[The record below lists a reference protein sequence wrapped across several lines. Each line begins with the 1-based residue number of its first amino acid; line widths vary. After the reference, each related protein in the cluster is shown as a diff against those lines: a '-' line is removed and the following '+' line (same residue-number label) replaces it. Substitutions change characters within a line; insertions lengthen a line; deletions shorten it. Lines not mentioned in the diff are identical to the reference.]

1 MPGKLDTSPR
11 LKRPDDVY
19 QVLMDVQSRMS
30 EIEAEHFRAR
40 LILLLANQ
48 VGDDEAVIEAIREA
62 AKERGHSAD

>member
-11 LKRPDDVY
+11 LKHADDVY
-19 QVLMDVQSRMS
+19 QVLMDLQKSMS
-30 EIEAEHFRAR
+30 ETEADVFRAR

-62 AKERGHSAD
+62 ARKPERASP